1 MSGVYLS
8 GCTSVVSTMWS
19 NPVFSYLLAII
30 SAFSTFTNFKS
41 FSYVTKT
48 FDTSN
53 NLFNILAKDSLTAA
67 ICSAIHLATS
77 FINLINEDLLKSKL
91 GCVAHFAGLFLPSG
105 LGPVSSLLISL
116 RRFVQLKYPNGIST
130 MSLRCNFIFNVILTI
145 STIYCLAL
153 LLLDTIYDFKGFNF
167 ISHCQGIQ
175 VLKDASNVSS
185 IIHVIVVKK
194 LAFFAL
200 AASNPLPL
208 FDPKYLDYGLHHWFR
223 YFEPSSCTPKQFYG
237 CQCWSYHH
245 SRRHTK
251 T

>member
-1 MSGVYLS
+1 
-8 GCTSVVSTMWS
+8 MWS
-19 NPVFSYLLAII
+19 NPVFSYILAII

-53 NLFNILAKDSLTAA
+53 NLFNILAKDSLAA
-67 ICSAIHLATS
+67 TICSALLSATS

-91 GCVAHFAGLFLPSG
+91 GCVVHFAGIYLPSG
-105 LGPVSSLLISL
+105 LGPLSSLLISL
-116 RRFVQLKYPNGIST
+116 RRFVQLKYPTAISPK
-130 MSLRCNFIFNVILTI
+130 SLRCNLIVNVILTI
-145 STIYCLAL
+145 STIYFLAL
-153 LLLDTIYDFKGFNF
+153 VLIDTFYNFKGVNF

-175 VLKDASNVSS
+175 VLKDASKVSS

-194 LAFFAL
+194 LTFFAL

-208 FDPKYLDYGLHHWFR
+208 FDPKYLDHGLHHWFR